1 MAKTIKV
8 IESAKKNVKR
18 NKWLSFST
26 IFVTIIV
33 FIISSFF
40 ISIAILSQ
48 RAVSYYEQKSQ
59 VIVFFKK
66 DTTEA
71 DILTLR
77 DKLYDPERIESIEYV
92 SQEDALAIYQE
103 DFADNP
109 DLISTVTADS
119 LPPSIEIRAKSV
131 DDLISVIADIDT
143 EKQINASIDE
153 VMYFKDVVNNLK
165 TLSRIINVGA
175 IALISAL
182 GVITFSIIRITIGFN
197 INAHQDEIKIM
208 NLVGSTDNFIKIPF
222 ILEGA
227 FYGFLGGLV
236 SSLFII
242 TPWYLTMSYIQG
254 TDYVFW
260 INQLLTDFG
269 VPFLQSFDITFT
281 LIYILVHIVLGLL
294 LGILSSFSAVRKYL
308 VLKDRDA

>member
-40 ISIAILSQ
+40 MSLAILSQ
-48 RAVSYYEQKSQ
+48 KAVKYYEQKSQ

-66 DTTEA
+66 DTSEA
-71 DILTLR
+71 DILILR
-77 DKLYDPERIESIEYV
+77 DKLYDPEMIESIEYV
-92 SQEDALAIYQE
+92 SQEDALAIYQD
-103 DFADNP
+103 DFSDNP

-119 LPPSIEIRAKSV
+119 LPPSLEIRAKSV
-131 DDLISVIADIDT
+131 DDLLAVIEDIDT
-143 EKQINASIDE
+143 EKQINANIDE

-165 TLSRIINVGA
+165 TLSRIINIGA

-182 GVITFSIIRITIGFN
+182 LIITFSIIRITIGFN
-197 INAHQDEIKIM
+197 INAHGDEIKIM
-208 NLVGSTDNFIKIPF
+208 NLVGSSDDFIKIPF
-222 ILEGA
+222 VLEGA
-227 FYGFLGGLV
+227 FYGFIGGLA
-236 SSLFII
+236 SSILII
-242 TPWYLTMSYIQG
+242 TPWYITMSYIQG
-254 TDYVFW
+254 TEYSFW
-260 INQLLTDFG
+260 INQLLSDFG
-269 VPFLQSFDITFT
+269 VTYLQSFNITFL
-281 LIYILVHIVLGLL
+281 LIYILVHISAGLI
-294 LGILSSFSAVRKYL
+294 LGIISSFSAVRKYL